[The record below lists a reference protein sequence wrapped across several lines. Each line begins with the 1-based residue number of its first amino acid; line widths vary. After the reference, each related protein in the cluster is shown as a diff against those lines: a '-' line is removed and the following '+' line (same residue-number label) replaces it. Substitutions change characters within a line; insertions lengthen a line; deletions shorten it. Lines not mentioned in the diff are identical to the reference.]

1 MLRPTH
7 ISLPGILIVPL
18 LLALCLGIHADS
30 GGCSGI
36 QYNGFCWFMG
46 GEGDSCTDV
55 CDGRGGVDSRCWDDD
70 SSCSVA
76 KQFVTCESC
85 GSFSY
90 WGPSIWYGNQCYF
103 RGVGCP
109 DPDARHADRMPLCA
123 CTFSTNTSTPLP
135 QANCSD
141 INGTCK
147 EECNVSE
154 EPFEECLDCPKL
166 HICCVAE
173 KNTVKPDLTVTD
185 IRWSPV
191 NLGVGHVTGTDV
203 SFKAVVENLGE
214 AEACS
219 FNWVLY
225 LDGNQICS
233 VSETSCMSPGEIRT
247 LECGEYNEIRLTVG
261 EHELRAVVDPDDEID
276 ESDDGNNVVTE
287 VMGVGAEN
295 CCNEIDDDGDGFE
308 NGYDPKCQKD
318 VLLPDLGVNTVCWWT
333 EWDNYGRERYFYSG
347 LFECPPGSFVDK
359 VSIEQY
365 TRRMHAFF
373 YVYDDARN
381 RLWGDSE
388 SGDKELDLS
397 SHKVNKIKFCFSS
410 DYGAVSLGVKV
421 NSISC
426 SKNVDLIVENIQLFD
441 GYGGKV
447 TKFEIG
453 ETYTVVA
460 EIREQGAGITFPEL
474 PDKALTL
481 YIDGMEASSLS
492 YVDLSDIPAGESATY
507 EFKDAWTPETD
518 KQYTLRVE
526 VDASNKIAE
535 VEENNNELSRIIS
548 LIPEICCNEI
558 DDDGDELRDSH
569 DPDCQNDV
577 SLNVGINEICCW
589 ILYGHTE
596 PGHRS
601 GIFECPP
608 TSIIEEVSVTQ
619 DIKEEDDSFRI
630 EVYNSKW
637 DCYGYHSRWGEN
649 GDKVVDLSQHTA
661 NKILFRL
668 ATTGTMGYMHYP
680 VVKVHTITC
689 SPQKPDLIVE
699 NIKLF
704 DNGDGV
710 IDPLPGKP
718 CTMKAEIRNQGGSDA
733 VFPDLEN
740 EALTLYIDDRKFSTL
755 SYADLSGIP
764 VGESQAYTFVET
776 WTLTEESHKLR
787 VEVDV
792 GDEIKEADETNNKKE
807 ITVYKGEPDLTV
819 IDLISPADNYV
830 TGDDTPDFEFMVS
843 SGSGDYYVCELFI
856 NDEVY
861 GKIGLQDPDTD
872 FSIGGEAVYRD
883 SHGRLWTPTADQSYT
898 WGPDKASGSCV
909 GKGADYPACHYCD
922 TLEYAGFS
930 DWILPSCKSH
940 TGDKNCL
947 LYQFGVDA
955 CGGYPCFPTWDPN
968 VPSGKHITYWT
979 SEEESKDRAYYV
991 GSEDGKVHAPLK
1003 LNSKYIRCVRNLG
1016 GGDFGAENNV
1026 PAVITVNRFLPD
1038 GIHSWHMRCTAK
1050 GEAYTSEVRKITV
1063 DTSYLESEFITLLS
1077 PRNGYVTKDDTPD
1090 FSFILHGNEGHY
1102 PCELFI
1108 DDVSYG
1114 TGSRVENNMPVA
1126 ITANPPLQDGTHSW
1140 HIQCTTR
1147 GKAYNS
1153 EGREI
1158 TVNSGYMKPEFPAVL
1173 PGLCYGAPI
1182 DITEKSGSTL
1192 TDYPV
1197 QLVLD
1202 TTSLISANKMRSDC
1216 GDIRF
1221 TDSEDSA
1228 LLDYWLEGSCNDAN
1242 TRFWVRVPVIPASS
1256 TKRIYMYYGN
1266 PSANSESKKIDTS
1279 TVVSPPPSFSIKEE
1293 VVNELCLSLPDLVV
1307 EDIRVFEGGVEA
1319 TGPLIYRR
1327 TYTVKTVVRNTGS
1340 VDVVFPDSAKDGLI
1354 FYVGNNKQSALSYS
1368 ELESILPGGSMEYEF
1383 GELQLTAVGECLLR
1397 VEVDAKGEIDEVCET
1412 NNYLGEG
1419 FEISSDPPTG
1429 KLIVS
1434 PSVGVEVGG
1443 TLTVTVTGEDDL
1455 GVEKLILKC
1464 NGKEFRN
1471 YECGGEESCSETWN
1485 IPVSY
1490 GKTEYCAQVVD
1501 SEDQVADTSPTCVT
1515 VTASLPKKFD
1525 WRDNEGDWMTP
1536 VKLQGECNSCWAH
1549 ATVAAMEAVYNK
1561 EQGKRYLDIDLSE
1574 QYLISCSEDAGD
1586 CCWGWPYFALE
1597 YIRDHGIPT
1606 ESSFPYGDAGCECY
1620 WEGDKCV
1627 CECNYK
1633 DPCSDHSC
1641 GESTASTSDMWKITS
1656 FTEINVNTFS
1666 NIKDHRDKIKY
1677 ALIEYGPV
1685 VSLMDIW
1692 DWGSSEMG
1700 CGTEEINLNHVVA
1713 IVGYNNQGGGY
1724 WVVRNSMDGWNSYFK
1739 VKYEEC
1745 GIEDEVYYLVGV
1757 KEP

>member
-1 MLRPTH
+1 M
-7 ISLPGILIVPL
+7 I
-18 LLALCLGIHADS
+18 D
-30 GGCSGI
+30 GGYCASGI
-36 QYNGFCWFMG
+36 C
-46 GEGDSCTDV
+46 C
-55 CDGRGGVDSRCWDDD
+55 
-70 SSCSVA
+70 
-76 KQFVTCESC
+76 
-85 GSFSY
+85 
-90 WGPSIWYGNQCYF
+90 
-103 RGVGCP
+103 
-109 DPDARHADRMPLCA
+109 
-123 CTFSTNTSTPLP
+123 
-135 QANCSD
+135 
-141 INGTCK
+141 
-147 EECNVSE
+147 
-154 EPFEECLDCPKL
+154 DCPGQDTEFIEEEL
-166 HICCVAE
+166 SEGEQVTD
-173 KNTVKPDLTVTD
+173 NNPDLTVTD
-185 IRWSPV
+185 IMWAPV
-191 NLGVGHVTGTDV
+191 NSGVGHKTGTDV
-203 SFKAVVENLGE
+203 SFKAVVENLGG

-219 FNWVLY
+219 FNCVLS
-225 LDGNQICS
+225 LDGNHICS
-233 VSETSCMSPGEIRT
+233 ASEPGCLSPGETRT
-247 LECGEYNEIRLTVG
+247 LECEEYNEIELTVG
-261 EHELRAVVDPDDEID
+261 EHELKAVVDPDDEID
-276 ESDDGNNVVTE
+276 ESDEGNNVVTV
-287 VMGVGAEN
+287 VMDVSAEN
-295 CCNEIDDDGDGFE
+295 CCNGVDDDGDGFE

-318 VLLPDLGVNTVCWWT
+318 VLLPGLGVNTVCWWT
-333 EWDNYGRERYFYSG
+333 EWKNYGENSDYYSG
-347 LFECPPGSFVDK
+347 VFECPPGSVVDK
-359 VSIEQY
+359 VSIEQH
-365 TRRMHAFF
+365 TIKLHDFF
-373 YVYDDARN
+373 YVYDDAGSQ
-381 RLWGDSE
+381 LWKDSK
-388 SGDKELDLS
+388 GNDKELDLS
-397 SHKVNKIKFCFSS
+397 SHKVNKIKFRFTSDDSS
-410 DYGAVSLGVKV
+410 SSWGIKV

-426 SKNVDLIVENIQLFD
+426 LPSADLTVENIQLFD
-441 GYGGKV
+441 GYGKKV

-453 ETYTVVA
+453 KTYTVVA
-460 EIREQGAGITFPEL
+460 EIREQSGGITFPEL
-474 PDKALTL
+474 PDRALIL
-481 YIDGMEASSLS
+481 YIDDMEDSSLS
-492 YVDLSDIPAGESATY
+492 YVDLSDISAGESATY
-507 EFKDAWTPETD
+507 KFKDTWTPEID

-535 VEENNNELSRIIS
+535 VEENNNELSRII
-548 LIPEICCNEI
+548 PEVCCNEI

-577 SLNVGINEICCW
+577 SLSVGINEVCW
-589 ILYGHTE
+589 WMCYGHTDA
-596 PGHRS
+596 GYHS

-608 TSIIEEVSVTQ
+608 SSIIEEVSVTE
-619 DIKEEDDSFRI
+619 DLKEEDDSFGI
-630 EVYNSKW
+630 AVYNSKW
-637 DCYGYHSRWGEN
+637 DGVYSVSTYWSES
-649 GDKVVDLSQHTA
+649 GDKVIDLSQHTA
-661 NKILFRL
+661 NKIRFRL
-668 ATTGTMGYMHYP
+668 GTTGTMYYEGYT
-680 VVKVHTITC
+680 VVKVNTITC
-689 SPQKPDLIVE
+689 SPQKPDLIVGD
-699 NIKLF
+699 IKLF
-704 DNGDGV
+704 DNGNGV
-710 IDPLPGKP
+710 ISPLPGKP

-740 EALTLYIDDRKFSTL
+740 EALTLYIDDTKFSTL
-755 SYADLSGIP
+755 SYADLSDIP
-764 VGESQAYTFVET
+764 AGESQTYEFGDR
-776 WTLTEESHKLR
+776 WTLTEESHNLR
-787 VEVDV
+787 AEVDV

-807 ITVYKGEPDLTV
+807 ITAYKGEPDLTV
-819 IDLISPADNYV
+819 IDLISPGDNYV

-843 SGSGDYYVCELFI
+843 SGSEDYYLCELFI

-861 GKIGLQDPDTD
+861 GRIGLPDPDTD

-883 SHGRLWTPTADQSYT
+883 SHDRLWTPTADQSYI

-930 DWILPSCKSH
+930 NWILPSCKSH
-940 TGDKNCL
+940 TGDENCL
-947 LYQFGVDA
+947 LYQFGVDV
-955 CGGYPCFPTWDPN
+955 CGKYPCFPTWDTN
-968 VPSGKHITYWT
+968 VPSGERISYWT
-979 SEEESKDRAYYV
+979 SEEDAKDSAYLV
-991 GSEDGKVHAPLK
+991 GSKDGKVRAPLK
-1003 LNSKYIRCVRNLG
+1003 LNTKHVRCVRNLRG
-1016 GGDFGAENNV
+1016 DDFGAENNV
-1026 PAVITVNRFLPD
+1026 PAAITANRFLPD
-1038 GIHSWHMRCTAK
+1038 GTHSWYIQCTTRGK
-1050 GEAYTSEVRKITV
+1050 AYTSEVREITV

-1090 FSFILHGNEGHY
+1090 FSFILHGNEEHY

-1114 TGSRVENNMPVA
+1114 TESRAENNVPAV

-1158 TVNSGYMKPEFPAVL
+1158 TVDSGYMKPEYPAVL

-1192 TDYPV
+1192 TDYPI

-1221 TDSEDSA
+1221 TDSDDSA
-1228 LLDYWLEGSCNDAN
+1228 LLDYWVEGSCNDAN
-1242 TRFWVRVPVIPASS
+1242 TRFWVKVPVIPASS

-1279 TVVSPPPSFSIKEE
+1279 AVVSPPPSFSIKEE

-1319 TGPLIYRR
+1319 TAPLIYKR

-1340 VDVVFPDSAKDGLI
+1340 IDVVFPDSAKDGLI

-1368 ELESILPGGSMEYEF
+1368 ELESIPAGGSMEYEF
-1383 GELQLTAVGECLLR
+1383 GGLQPTVVGERLLR

-1419 FEISSDPPTG
+1419 FDVSSDPPTG

-1443 TLTVTVTGEDDL
+1443 TLTVTVTGIDDL
-1455 GVEKLILKC
+1455 GVKELILKR

-1485 IPVSY
+1485 IPVSC

-1501 SEDQVADTSPTCVT
+1501 SEDQVADTSPSCVT

-1525 WRDNEGDWMTP
+1525 WRDNKGDWMTP
-1536 VKLQGECNSCWAH
+1536 VKDQGSCGSCWAH
-1549 ATVAAMEAVYNK
+1549 ATVAAVEAVYNK

-1586 CCWGWPYFALE
+1586 CCWGWRYLALQ
-1597 YIRDHGIPT
+1597 YLMDHGIPK
-1606 ESSFPYGDAGCECY
+1606 ESYFPYGDAGCECY
-1620 WEGDKCV
+1620 WEEDKRV

-1656 FTEINVNTFS
+1656 FNWVTG
-1666 NIKDHRDKIKY
+1666 KDKIKL
-1677 ALIEYGPV
+1677 ALIEHGPV
-1685 VSLMDIW
+1685 VSNMDIW

-1713 IVGYNNQGGGY
+1713 IVGYNDFDGGY
-1724 WVVRNSMDGWNSYFK
+1724 WIVRNSLGPYWNGDGYLK
-1739 VKYEEC
+1739 VRYGEC
-1745 GIEDEVYYLVGV
+1745 GIEDEIYYIAKVV
-1757 KEP
+1757 EPS